1 MTTFVKL
8 TRLADT
14 MQTNNTFEISPDR
27 EFLRHFLTYWRTL
40 SLSPE
45 MVEKLKAGKD
55 TNPYAAY
62 GYGRWLSLVN
72 PGGDSLKE
80 AEILLTWAG
89 GQGVQ
94 DANAAL
100 AELYYDGRI
109 ESDKAQPEMHAFLM
123 DSSYKLGSELAQYET
138 LLNTIYGAYG
148 YQKDPALVADIL
160 QKHLQK
166 NPGSDPIYYVLL
178 GEALEPSDPDA
189 AEKAYRTAL
198 ERGETEGYFLL
209 ADLYRTAGK
218 EDKACEVAEEGVR
231 QGAVNC
237 RRFKAGMEQE
247 TFEKRSP
254 QEQIALHQEIVA
266 GLDDAIAHHDRNANF
281 LKAALYYDGL
291 LGFPKDAVAALEPL
305 ERGCAIGLGNCFWLK
320 TYIHHY
326 NADELPPEKRIGP
339 EELAH
344 CALQAARLGSGDDP
358 ALELVVKAY
367 VKGLLPQYTEEIE
380 KRWLQK
386 YLEANPEEEDGKDS
400 TGAIAVY
407 PQGFF
412 YAMDVTE
419 EADLDF
425 NCDIVHFSPLLT
437 RLTKALGYDKEACHI
452 AMLVEKDGYARDLPD
467 NMTGTLVYGQG
478 AEIRGTVIFLLEEDK
493 GYRLKPFKGLQHTW
507 LFLQLLTA
515 ATDGLVRQ
523 PTEAELAS
531 IKADEEEEEK
541 GWKKL
546 VIDVDYIPSDPG
558 TRNHFTERT
567 SYAKEDLVAGKKLSY
582 EDPGGLFGAIFLKQ
596 ADDAGVTLV
605 YRGEEYTLTP
615 DHPSKQLDEGGRNY
629 TNFYL
634 SVLLEWE

>member
-1 MTTFVKL
+1 
-8 TRLADT
+8 
-14 MQTNNTFEISPDR
+14 MQMNNTFEISQDR
-27 EFLRHFLTYWRTL
+27 EFLRHFLTRWRTL

-45 MVEKLKAGKD
+45 MVEKLKADKK

-80 AEILLTWAG
+80 AEILLIWAG

-100 AELYYDGRI
+100 AELYYDGRT
-109 ESDKAQPEMHAFLM
+109 EAGKALPEMHAFLM
-123 DSSYKLGSELAQYET
+123 DSSYKLGSELAQFET
-138 LLNTIYGAYG
+138 LLNTIYGIYG
-148 YQKDPALVADIL
+148 YPEDPALVADIL

-166 NPGSDPIYYVLL
+166 NPGSDPIYYTLL
-178 GEALEPSDPDA
+178 GQALEQADPDA
-189 AEKAYRTAL
+189 AEKAFRTAL
-198 ERGETEGYFLL
+198 EQGETEGYFLL
-209 ADLYRTAGK
+209 ADFYRTTGR
-218 EDKACEVAEEGVR
+218 EDKACQVAEEGVR

-237 RRFKAGMEQE
+237 RRFKAGMEQDV
-247 TFEKRSP
+247 FEKRSSK
-254 QEQIALHQEIVA
+254 EQVALHQEIAA
-266 GLDDAIAHHDRNANF
+266 GLDDAIAHHDRNACF

-291 LGFPKDAVAALEPL
+291 LGFPKDAVAAMEPL
-305 ERGCAIGLGNCFWLK
+305 ERGCEMGLGNCFWLK

-339 EELAH
+339 EELAQ
-344 CALQAARLGSGDDP
+344 CALQAVRLGSGDDP
-358 ALELVVKAY
+358 ALELVAKAY
-367 VKGLLPQYTEEIE
+367 VKGLLPQHAEEIE

-386 YLEANPEEEDGKDS
+386 YRDVNPEEEDGKDS
-400 TGAIAVY
+400 TGAIAIY
-407 PQGFF
+407 PQGFY
-412 YAMDVTE
+412 YAMDLAE
-419 EADLDF
+419 DSDLDF
-425 NCDIVHFSPLLT
+425 HCDIVHFSPLLT
-437 RLTKALGYDKEACHI
+437 RLTKALGYDQEGCHI
-452 AMLVEKDGYARDLPD
+452 AMLVEKDGYALDLPD

-515 ATDGLVRQ
+515 ATDGLIRR
-523 PTEAELAS
+523 PTEAELQS
-531 IKADEEEEEK
+531 IEAEREEEEK
-541 GWKKL
+541 KGWEKL

-567 SYAKEDLVAGKKLSY
+567 SYAKADLVAGQILSY
-582 EDPGGLFGAIFLKQ
+582 EDPGGLFKAIFLKQ

-605 YRGEEYTLTP
+605 YRDQEYVLTP
-615 DHPSKQLDEGGRNY
+615 DHPSKQLDEAGRNY

-634 SVLLEWE
+634 TVLLQRE